1 MVWGNKME
9 QIKVTDD
16 LLKEILPKVS
26 DELVKEWESQEIE
39 KHTFSKRFNRKMK
52 ALIWRHKNKQLLR
65 ELCTVGKVAAA
76 LVLVVGI
83 CFFGNKMVAKA
94 NLDILFKKIEVALED
109 ASMYVYDEKT
119 DMYYYTMYEPEY
131 VPEGYEEVLK
141 ITDDKNV
148 SIRYNN
154 ENGETIYWNQL
165 IVETGMVFGKDEE
178 YDGIKEKEY
187 AGENVK
193 MYVYETGHK
202 VLYYEIGNCTFI
214 LNVDNISAEDMY
226 KMIKEMKE
234 IEK

>member
-65 ELCTVGKVAAA
+65 ELCTVGKVAAT

-83 CFFGNKMVAKA
+83 CFFGNTMVARA
-94 NLDILFKKIEVALED
+94 NLDILFKKIEIALED

-131 VPEGYEEVLK
+131 VPEGYEEVYRVV
-141 ITDDKNV
+141 DEAVV
-148 SIRYNN
+148 SIQYVNDRK
-154 ENGETIYWNQL
+154 EFIHWNQL
-165 IVETGMVFGKDEE
+165 IVDAGLVLGKDEE
-178 YDGIKEKEY
+178 HDKIIEKEY
-187 AGENVK
+187 AGDNVK
-193 MYVYETGHK
+193 MYIYDTGHTI
-202 VLYYEIGNCTFI
+202 LYYEIGGCAFTM
-214 LNVDNISAEDMY
+214 NVDNISIEEMY